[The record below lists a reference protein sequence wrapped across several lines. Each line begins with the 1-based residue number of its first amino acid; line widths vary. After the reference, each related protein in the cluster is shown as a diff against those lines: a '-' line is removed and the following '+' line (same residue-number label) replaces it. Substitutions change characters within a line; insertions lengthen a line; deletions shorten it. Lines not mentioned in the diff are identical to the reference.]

1 MQCKLVVATSSQR
14 SKNIIII
21 NILVC
26 EFHALNYYFFFFWW
40 SLVSQCSLRR
50 ERWDLRKRGS
60 SVYQQTSPHSPLLK
74 TREEEQLPACNRNVI
89 SKKKSSCLIRWA
101 SHIKCTWYI
110 LSHEFHF
117 LELSW
122 SSLRLYIQQGGP
134 LVFSW
139 HSDTVIMRD
148 LIIAAQDNTRVCSLS

>member
-1 MQCKLVVATSSQR
+1 MR
-14 SKNIIII
+14 
-21 NILVC
+21 
-26 EFHALNYYFFFFWW
+26 FFF
-40 SLVSQCSLRR
+40 LVIPRLTHFLLVFLTSQCSLRR

-60 SVYQQTSPHSPLLK
+60 AVYQQTSPHSPLLK
-74 TREEEQLPACNRNVI
+74 TREEEQLPVCNRNVI
-89 SKKKSSCLIRWA
+89 SKKKKIQFVVGSSSLIRWA
-101 SHIKCTWYI
+101 SYIKCTRYI

-122 SSLRLYIQQGGP
+122 NSLRLYIQQGGP

-139 HSDTVIMRD
+139 HSDTIIMRD